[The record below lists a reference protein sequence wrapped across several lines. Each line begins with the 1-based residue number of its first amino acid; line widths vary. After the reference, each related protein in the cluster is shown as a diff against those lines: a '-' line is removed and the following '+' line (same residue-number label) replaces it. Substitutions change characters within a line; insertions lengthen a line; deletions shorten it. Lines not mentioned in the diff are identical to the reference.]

1 MLDRHKF
8 TPENFAIFHPG
19 GSLGRKLLLT
29 VENIM
34 HSGEDNP
41 VVHKGASVRDALF
54 VMTEKG
60 LGATNVVDEEGHLI
74 GLVTD
79 GDIRRGL
86 DAGSNFLEWP
96 VEDMMTAMPRT
107 ITKDKLAAEALHLME
122 KNQPRPITVLPV
134 VNDKKECLGIVHIT
148 DLLRR
153 GIV

>member
-1 MLDRHKF
+1 M
-8 TPENFAIFHPG
+8 
-19 GSLGRKLLLT
+19 
-29 VENIM
+29 
-34 HSGEDNP
+34 
-41 VVHKGASVRDALF
+41 RDALF

>member
-1 MLDRHKF
+1 
-8 TPENFAIFHPG
+8 
-19 GSLGRKLLLT
+19 LLT

-34 HSGEDNP
+34 HGGEDNP
-41 VVHKGASVRDALF
+41 TVFKGATVRDALF

-60 LGATNVVDEEGHLI
+60 LGATNVIDEEGHLL

-79 GDIRRGL
+79 GDVRRGL
-86 DAGSNFLEWP
+86 DSGSNFLEWP
-96 VEDMMTAMPRT
+96 VEDMMTSMPRT

-134 VNDKKECLGIVHIT
+134 VDTNNVCLGIVHIT